1 MESFENIDHKNELN
15 LQQQLDIDLLF
26 TVSGALT
33 YLDDHVI
40 TSDKDAQL
48 TFFDMHGVN
57 DIDDFMFFTDIDII
71 DL

>member
-1 MESFENIDHKNELN
+1 MVFSEENDLENELN
-15 LQQQLDIDLLF
+15 LQQELDLDQLY

-33 YLDDHVI
+33 YLVDHVI
-40 TSDKDAQL
+40 TSDKDAHL
-48 TFFDMHGVN
+48 AFFDMHGFN